1 VELARS
7 SEKVLPGTTQIYLK
21 SLQEVL
27 ELGQQVVRRVNQ
39 EIEGDSNENE
49 DEEVASDEDTLVS
62 KLGHSLVNLGSK
74 IGESL
79 GILGAGPGHEQDQN
93 LANGTEGDT

>member
-1 VELARS
+1 
-7 SEKVLPGTTQIYLK
+7 
-21 SLQEVL
+21 L